1 MHSLLAAFVLRGRW
15 QAVLVTVAGALL
27 AQLFLPLG
35 YLSGAAVALV
45 TLRMG
50 WQHGLSV
57 VMFSMI
63 AVGVLRQ
70 LASPVMD
77 SAGLGMLLT
86 AALWLPIWVTA
97 QSLRRTMMPGR
108 SVILA
113 ALFGIMIVLG
123 FSVGVEEPVTWWQ
136 ETMSRIMMPA
146 VETLPQAEQ
155 EQIQAGIGELALI
168 MTGSSAMFMSLSLI
182 ISLFIARWWQ
192 ARLYNPGGFGDEFRQ
207 LRLGKGAAMLLLLLL
222 VAAGLSGNDFMAHNL
237 PVVVLLPFLLQ
248 GLAVVHALVKQRNAH
263 SGWLAGTYLLLF
275 VTGPTALL
283 LAFAGVVDN
292 WFDFRLFFGPKRGAD
307 DS

>member
-1 MHSLLAAFVLRGRW
+1 MHRLLAAFVLRGRW
-15 QAVLVTVAGALL
+15 QAVLVSVAGALL

-45 TLRMG
+45 TLRLG

-57 VMFSMI
+57 VLLSMM
-63 AVGVLRQ
+63 AVGVLHQ
-70 LASPVMD
+70 IASPLMV

-86 AALWLPIWVTA
+86 AALWLPVWATA

-108 SVILA
+108 SVMLA

-123 FSVGVEEPVTWWQ
+123 FYIGAVEPAAWWQ
-136 ETMSRIMMPA
+136 QTMNQLMMPA
-146 VETLPQAEQ
+146 LEELPQVEQ
-155 EQIQAGIGELALI
+155 EQIHAGIAELALI
-168 MTGSSAMFMSLSLI
+168 MTGSSAMLMSLSLI
-182 ISLFIARWWQ
+182 ISLFIGRWWQ
-192 ARLYNPGGFGDEFRQ
+192 AMLFNPGGFGEEFRQ
-207 LRLGKGAAMLLLLLL
+207 LRLGKGAAMLFLLLL
-222 VAAGLSGNDFMAHNL
+222 VAAGLSGNEFMSQNL

-248 GLAVVHALVKQRNAH
+248 GLAVVHALVKRRNAH
-263 SGWLAGTYLLLF
+263 TGWLVGTYLLLF

-292 WFDFRLFFGPKRGAD
+292 WFDFRMFFGPKRGAD